1 MDIIL
6 LGSKIRKGEGLK
18 LIVGLDMG
26 GTNIDGVIIENG
38 VVVNRVKKPTNR
50 NDLFESIWITLGEL
64 LSGYDN
70 TKIDRINLSTTVST
84 NAIVENKTTP
94 VGMIIQSGPG
104 MPHDFLACGDENMFI
119 SGYVDHRGEIIED
132 FQISEIDK
140 AIRLFKEKNINS
152 CSVVTKFSTRNP
164 KFERNIKEILEKN
177 FSPITM
183 GHTMSGKLNFPRR
196 VYTSYLNSAV
206 HNTFNEFS
214 NSIKKS
220 LDQEGIIAPIF
231 ILKADGGTMN
241 ISTAEEKPVETILSG
256 PAASFMGINAML
268 PTDEDAILLDIG
280 GTTTDIFFLAD
291 GVPLFE
297 PLGIKIDNYNTLVRA
312 IYSVS
317 IGLGGDSS
325 ISIVNGNIK
334 IGPRREGIP
343 YALGG
348 PKPTP
353 TDAMIVLGLITEKHT
368 DSEKTRANKAMEIL
382 SRELSISIEDVAK
395 HILNTMGNIIKDKID
410 ELLQEIN
417 SQPVYTVKEL
427 LYGKKVEPKLINI
440 IGGPANVLAPILEKK
455 FNLPCYFPKDYHV
468 ANAVGAALAKPTTE
482 INMVANTSQGVLSV
496 PELELYEKIGR
507 NYTVDKARKRA
518 IELVKESVL
527 SLGATRDE
535 IEAEIVEESSFNMVK
550 GFYTTGK
557 NIRIKAQVKPG
568 LIHELRSDIN
578 D

>member
-1 MDIIL
+1 M
-6 LGSKIRKGEGLK
+6 
-18 LIVGLDMG
+18 IVGLDMG
-26 GTNIDGVIIENG
+26 GTNIDGVIIKDG
-38 VVVNRVKKPTNR
+38 RVVNRVKKPTNR
-50 NDLFESIWITLGEL
+50 DDLFESIWITLGEL
-64 LSGYDN
+64 LSEYDKY
-70 TKIDRINLSTTVST
+70 KIDRINLSTTVST
-84 NAIVENKTTP
+84 NAIVESKTSP

-104 MPHDFLACGDENMFI
+104 MPHDFLACGNENVFI
-119 SGYVDHRGEIIED
+119 SGYIDHRGEVIEG
-132 FQISEIDK
+132 FQLSEIEK
-140 AIRLFKEKNINS
+140 AIRLFKENNIDS
-152 CSVVTKFSTRNP
+152 CAIVTKFSTRNP
-164 KFERNIKEILEKN
+164 KFERNIKEILEKD

-183 GHTMSGKLNFPRR
+183 GHTISGKLNFPRR

-206 HNTFNEFS
+206 HNTFKDFS
-214 NSIKKS
+214 NNIRRS
-220 LDQEGIIAPIF
+220 LEREGIDAPIF

-268 PTDEDAILLDIG
+268 PTDKDAILLDIG

-297 PLGIKIDNYNTLVRA
+297 PLGIKIDKYNTLVRA

-325 ISIVNGNIK
+325 ISIENGKIK

-343 YALGG
+343 YAFGG

-353 TDAMIVLGLITEKHT
+353 TDAMITLGLMKEGNKEAAHNSMAVLGMKLNIPPVDMAKLILE
-368 DSEKTRANKAMEIL
+368 
-382 SRELSISIEDVAK
+382 
-395 HILNTMGNIIKDKID
+395 TMGDIIKDKVD
-410 ELLQEIN
+410 ELLYVIN

-427 LYGKKVEPKLINI
+427 LYGKKIEPKLINI
-440 IGGPANVLAPILEKK
+440 IGGPANVLATVLEKK

-482 INMVANTSQGVLSV
+482 INMVANTSQGILSV

-507 NYTVDKARKRA
+507 NYTIDKARKRA
-518 IELVKESVL
+518 IELIKKSAL
-527 SLGATRDE
+527 SLGANKDE
-535 IEAEIVEESSFNMVK
+535 IEAEIVEESSFNMVR

-568 LIHELRSDIN
+568 LIHELRSDMN